1 MEEKELVYELTLI
14 LEEESI
20 PKNVKSQVEKAI
32 KALQEENVECSLKA
46 NKALQELDTLSED
59 PNIPSYL
66 RPQIW
71 NIVSQLE
78 TL

>member
-1 MEEKELVYELTLI
+1 MEEI
-14 LEEESI
+14 LEELTFLLEDDDV
-20 PKNVKSQVEKAI
+20 PRNVRERVEKAI
-32 KALQEENVECSLKA
+32 AFLKEKDSEQGLRA
-46 NKALQELDTLSED
+46 NKALQQLDTLTED